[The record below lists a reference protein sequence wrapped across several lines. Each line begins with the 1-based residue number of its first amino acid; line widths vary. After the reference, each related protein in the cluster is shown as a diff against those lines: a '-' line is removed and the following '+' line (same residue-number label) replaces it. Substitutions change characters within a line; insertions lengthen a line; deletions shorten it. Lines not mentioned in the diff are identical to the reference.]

1 MLTGGRRHV
10 VRDIY
15 MPTAGESS
23 EDTYA
28 PTQKQKHDYIES
40 AVETGGYIAY
50 RYVHAEYRAATIQSI
65 ENEITNYLIIDQFST
80 F

>member
-50 RYVHAEYRAATIQSI
+50 RYSMFMQNI
-65 ENEITNYLIIDQFST
+65 EPQQFNQ
-80 F
+80 